1 MARIMQFINHLKI
14 QHGDFIL
21 ITGNLVKF
29 LMKTKREDKNFNLDI
44 LIDLILGR
52 IGQEGTLAIQT
63 FNWDFCT
70 GETYDIINS
79 KSKTGSLGNIALK
92 RKDFK
97 RTSHPIYSFAVAG
110 KYQKELISLDN
121 KGAFDDKSPF
131 DFMFKKNA
139 QMIIIEL
146 PLQNSFT
153 FVHYVEEIYNV
164 SYRYNKTFKATYI
177 DADGNKELLSY
188 DMHVRDIENNVLT
201 NIEPLEKIFI
211 DNNVMNVSLYEDIEI
226 KKINLAKAYHIIS
239 DDIKYN
245 NAKNL
250 YTIGE

>member
-1 MARIMQFINHLKI
+1 MYIKQFIEQLDLKY
-14 QHGDFIL
+14 GDFLL

-29 LMKTKREDKNFNLDI
+29 LMKAKREDKNFNLDI
-44 LIDLILGR
+44 LIDLILEK

-97 RTSHPIYSFAVAG
+97 RTRHPIYSFAVTG
-110 KYQKELISLDN
+110 KYQEELVSLDN
-121 KGAFDDKSPF
+121 RGAFDKNSPF
-131 DFMFKKNA
+131 NFMFKNNA
-139 QMIIIEL
+139 QMIIVEL

-153 FVHYVEEIYNV
+153 FVHYVEEIHNV
-164 SYRYNKTFKATYI
+164 SYRYNKTFKANYI
-177 DADGNKELLSY
+177 DADGNKKLLSY

-201 NIEPLEKIFI
+201 NVEPLEKIFI

-226 KKINLAKAYHIIS
+226 KKINLTKAYYIIA